1 MVNHNSERAC
11 AACGKHRTHDNG
23 LAPGRRK
30 RKGYVGLRSSPR
42 EAGMSANAR
51 TRRSPVLTRS
61 VRIRPTKD
69 QDDDPDHLGEN
80 ANC

>member
-1 MVNHNSERAC
+1 MVNRISERAC
-11 AACGKHRTHDNG
+11 EACGKHRTHTSG

-51 TRRSPVLTRS
+51 TRRSPVLMRS
-61 VRIRPTKD
+61 MRIRPKEGP
-69 QDDDPDHLGEN
+69 DDEPYQPR
-80 ANC
+80 